1 MGKIYDQLC
10 EINKEWDSGKFN
22 ILKGLKIL
30 GEAVRGSDLL
40 PGEISMET
48 LESLATAMY
57 KNKQTFKKM

>member
-40 PGEISMET
+40 RRNFNGNFRIT
-48 LESLATAMY
+48 C
-57 KNKQTFKKM
+57 NCNV